1 MHVHFS
7 AAYQFK
13 AFHYEYKSFL
23 YIYVWLE
30 ILYKCFN
37 FKTTLSGR
45 FRIYLA
51 FIDFSR
57 LCRKDSCLFFLILHC
72 AKFIFNI
79 KIKDNNNSSCVSNG
93 VSFIFIVLHSIIL
106 CSIFMKFPYT
116 FFKKHRNLR

>member
-7 AAYQFK
+7 TAYQFR
-13 AFHYEYKSFL
+13 AFHYESNSFL
-23 YIYVWLE
+23 YIYVWLG
-30 ILYKCFN
+30 ILYNCFN

-57 LCRKDSCLFFLILHC
+57 LCSKDSCLFFLIVHC
-72 AKFIFNI
+72 AKCIFNI
-79 KIKDNNNSSCVSNG
+79 KIKVNHNLSCVSNG
-93 VSFIFIVLHSIIL
+93 VSFIFIVLHSIIH
-106 CSIFMKFPYT
+106 CSIFTQFPYT